1 MSRLVIPRIEC
12 VESRENYGRF
22 LAEPLEKGFG
32 ITLGNALRRVLLGYL
47 PGAAVT
53 RVKIEGI
60 QHEFSIIPYVKED
73 TTEFLLNVKALRLK
87 SLSGQPSKLILEV
100 EGEGQVYAADIKPST
115 DFEITNPELY
125 LATLDSS
132 EARLYVELD
141 VELGEGYRQAESSDN
156 LPVGT
161 IPLDA
166 VFTPIRKVNFSVEP
180 THMGQETSRERLYL
194 EVWTDNTISPT
205 DAISLS
211 SSILIEQLSPFVE
224 YPQISQM
231 KTEEQLIRLSIP
243 NEQYNMPVDQLDLS
257 VRTMNCLRRAGIT
270 TVGELISKGDK
281 ELLALRNFGQK
292 SKQELEER
300 LNTLGLSLNPQVS
313 DEEAQPEQMT
323 DSDTDV
329 GVSEK
334 EAQPEQMT
342 DSDTDTEVSEEEAQ
356 PEQTTD
362 PDTDTGVSEKEVQ
375 PKQMTD
381 SDTDT
386 GVSEETDNN
395 QLEELN
401 LDNLKSRR
409 RRKG

>member
-1 MSRLVIPRIEC
+1 MSRLAIPRIEC
-12 VESRENYGRF
+12 VETRENYGRF

-32 ITLGNALRRVLLGYL
+32 VTLGNILRRVLLGYL

-60 QHEFSIIPYVKED
+60 QHEFSTIPYVKED

-87 SLSGQPSKLILEV
+87 PLSDRPGKLTLEV

-115 DFEITNPELY
+115 DFEIANPELY

-132 EARLYVELD
+132 EAKLYVEFD

-166 VFTPIRKVNFSVEP
+166 IFTPIRKVNFSIEP

-194 EVWTDNTISPT
+194 EVWTDGTISPT

-211 SSILIEQLSPFVE
+211 ASVLIEQLSPFVE

-231 KTEEQLIRLSIP
+231 KAEEQLIRLSIP
-243 NEQYNMPVDQLDLS
+243 NEQYNMPVEQLNLS
-257 VRTMNCLRRAGIT
+257 VRTMNCLRRAGIA
-270 TVGELISKGDK
+270 TVGELISKGEK

-300 LNTLGLSLNPQVS
+300 LNALGLSLNPQAKEEAAQLEQVTDLDTKDVEVS
-313 DEEAQPEQMT
+313 EEAAQPEQAT
-323 DSDTDV
+323 DLDTKDV
-329 GVSEK
+329 EVSE
-334 EAQPEQMT
+334 EAAQPEQAT
-342 DSDTDTEVSEEEAQ
+342 DLDTKDAEVKDEAAQ
-356 PEQTTD
+356 PEQATD
-362 PDTDTGVSEKEVQ
+362 LDTKDAEAREGADENQ
-375 PKQMTD
+375 PQA
-381 SDTDT
+381 
-386 GVSEETDNN
+386 
-395 QLEELN
+395 
-401 LDNLKSRR
+401 
-409 RRKG
+409 